1 MKILLI
7 SESYWPNADGGA
19 LFERRLVQGLEKA
32 GHIMTVWAPGNYR
45 HSYVEKDGNYTI
57 YREKSLTLLINRKYR
72 ASYWP
77 WRSAAKIMKAVKP
90 DVVHLHNAGLMG
102 LATLVWAR
110 YYKIP
115 LVATNHFMP
124 ENWVLN
130 VPFPGKRRFSKWLI
144 WKYLAWFHNRC
155 DFVTSPTPT
164 AVELLKI
171 AGLKSP
177 SEAIS
182 NGVNTEVFAPHASS
196 LAIAKKYGV
205 STKKPVVLYLGR
217 VDGEKRI
224 DVIIQA
230 QKRLLKNID
239 AQLVIA
245 GFGKAEPS
253 LKALAKDL
261 ELGDNVHFTGFID
274 EADKSG
280 IYNLASVFVIASPAE
295 LQSIVLLEAMASGLP
310 VVAVDV
316 AALKEL
322 CIDGKNGYL
331 FEHENSDQLANEIG
345 KILQNRAI
353 HKSFGRES
361 RKIVIQDHSNEATLK
376 KYESV
381 YNKVLAKGKTV

>member
-1 MKILLI
+1 MKILLV

-32 GHIMTVWAPGNYR
+32 GHSISVWAPGKYR
-45 HSYVEKDGNYTI
+45 HSYTENDGNYTI

-72 ASYWP
+72 ASFWP
-77 WRSAAKIMKAVKP
+77 WRSAAVIIKKMNP
-90 DVVHLHNAGLMG
+90 DVIHLHNAGLMG
-102 LATLVWAR
+102 LATLAWAKH
-110 YYKIP
+110 YKIP
-115 LVATNHFMP
+115 IVATNHFMP

-164 AVELLKI
+164 AVELLRI

-182 NGVNTEVFAPHASS
+182 NGVNTEVFAPSLPSS
-196 LAIAKKYGV
+196 HIAKKYGISV
-205 STKKPVVLYLGR
+205 KKPVILYLGR

-224 DVIIQA
+224 DVIIRAHQELI
-230 QKRLLKNID
+230 KKTD

-245 GFGKAEPS
+245 GFGKAGPS
-253 LKALAKDL
+253 LKALVGKL
-261 ELGDNVHFTGFID
+261 ELKDSVKFTGFID
-274 EADKSG
+274 ESDKPA
-280 IYNLASVFVIASPAE
+280 IYNLASVFVISSPAE

-322 CIDGKNGYL
+322 CMDSKNGYL
-331 FEHENSDQLANEIG
+331 FEHENSDQLASELA

-361 RKIVIQDHSNEATLK
+361 RKIVIRDHSNQATLK

-381 YNKVLAKGKTV
+381 YNKVLAKKKTI

>member
-1 MKILLI
+1 MKILLV

-32 GHIMTVWAPGNYR
+32 GHIMTVWAPGSYR
-45 HSYVEKDGNYTI
+45 HSYTEKDGNYTI

-72 ASYWP
+72 ASFWP
-77 WRSAAKIMKAVKP
+77 WRSAKKIMKSVKP
-90 DVVHLHNAGLMG
+90 DVIHLHNAGLMG
-102 LATLVWAR
+102 LATLVWAK

-182 NGVNTEVFAPHASS
+182 NGVNTEAFAPRAPSPT
-196 LAIAKKYGV
+196 IAKKYGI
-205 STKKPVVLYLGR
+205 STRKPVVLYLGR

-224 DVIIQA
+224 DVIIRA
-230 QKRLLKNID
+230 HQKLIRETD
-239 AQLVIA
+239 AQFVIA
-245 GFGKAEPS
+245 GFGKAEPA
-253 LKALAKDL
+253 LKALVVKRGLQDS
-261 ELGDNVHFTGFID
+261 VHFTGFID
-274 EADKSG
+274 EADKPG
-280 IYNLASVFVIASPAE
+280 IYNLATVFVIASPAE

-322 CIDGKNGYL
+322 CINSRNGYL
-331 FEHENSDQLANEIG
+331 FEHENSDQLASELG

-381 YNKVLAKGKTV
+381 YNKVLTKKKTI